1 MKKIILCTAIT
12 AVVIYTSCNKAD
24 TSSPTSSED
33 FATLETT
40 VLSDFTNNVAIA
52 GYLDLDNQ
60 ATILNDAVQ
69 ALNTNTT
76 EANLTTA
83 RNAWKGIRT
92 VWELSEGYL
101 FGPVEDNE
109 YDPQTD
115 TWPTDY
121 VQMNNLLASSQPLT
135 VSDVEKFDYSLRG
148 YHPLEYIL
156 FGVSGNIAATEITAR
171 QKEYMVSLAADIK
184 NVCHALYTS
193 WISAPINFGQQ
204 LTTAGLGSTVYSK
217 KQEVYTKIAEGMIGI
232 CDEVGRS
239 SENTGKIYE
248 PFIAKDSNIVES
260 PYSENSMTDFKN
272 NIIGAYNVYLGKY
285 KVQGK
290 GFSDLVK
297 AKNAS
302 LDNTIKQKFET
313 AISSFDN
320 VTVSF
325 EKAIFDQRQQL
336 QTLMD
341 NLSDLK
347 GTLEEQLNPF
357 IIQYITD

>member
-1 MKKIILCTAIT
+1 MKRILFYAVTAATLTYI
-12 AVVIYTSCNKAD
+12 SCNKSD
-24 TSSPTSSED
+24 NSSPGNTDD
-33 FATLETT
+33 FATLEKT
-40 VLSDFTNNVAIA
+40 VLTDFTNNVAIA
-52 GYLDLDNQ
+52 GYLDLDNK
-60 ATILNDAVQ
+60 ATVLNDAVQ
-69 ALNTNTT
+69 ALNTTT
-76 EANLTTA
+76 NEANLTAA

-121 VQMNNLLASSQPLT
+121 VQMDSLLASSNPLAI
-135 VSDVEKFDYSLRG
+135 SDLQQLDYSLRG

-156 FGVSGNIAATEITAR
+156 FGVDGNVPASGITAR
-171 QKEYMVSLAADIK
+171 QKTYMVSLATDIK

-193 WISAPINFGQQ
+193 WIAAPTNFGQMV
-204 LTTAGLGSTVYSK
+204 TTAGEGSTVYAK
-217 KQEVYTKIAEGMIGI
+217 KQEVYIKIAEGMIGI
-232 CDEVGRS
+232 CEEVGRS

-285 KVQGK
+285 VTQGK
-290 GFSDLVK
+290 GFTDLVK
-297 AKNAS
+297 AKNTS
-302 LDNTIKQKFET
+302 LDNTIKQKFEA

-320 VTVSF
+320 VTMSF
-325 EKAIFDQRQQL
+325 EKAIFEQRTQL
-336 QTLMD
+336 QTIMD
-341 NLSDLK
+341 KLSDLK
-347 GTLEEQLNPF
+347 TTLDEQLNPF
-357 IIQYITD
+357 VIQYIKD